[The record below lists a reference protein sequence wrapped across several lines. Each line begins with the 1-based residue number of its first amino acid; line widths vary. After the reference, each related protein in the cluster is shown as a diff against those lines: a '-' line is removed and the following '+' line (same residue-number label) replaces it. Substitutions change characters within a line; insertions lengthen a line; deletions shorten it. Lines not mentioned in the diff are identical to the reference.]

1 MKKIS
6 IIIPTFNEEENID
19 KLFSNIIEQM
29 SKLNYDYEIIVIDNA
44 STDNTEKKIKSW
56 TDKNKKIKAIFNI
69 KNFGHIRSPFYALLQ
84 STGDASITMP
94 ADMQDPIVTSNGG
107 ALSVI

>member
-6 IIIPTFNEEENID
+6 IIIPTYNEEENID

-29 SKLNYDYEIIVIDNA
+29 NKVNYDYEIIVIDNA
-44 STDNTEKKIKSW
+44 STDNTEGKIKNW

-84 STGDASITMP
+84 
-94 ADMQDPIVTSNGG
+94 
-107 ALSVI
+107 